1 MVTLL
6 ACLLISSLGTIAA
19 TRLVLAWLQKRQ
31 ILDLPN
37 ERSSHSRPTPRGGG
51 LAVSSVVLLVWL
63 VVACRGVPAEGTGP
77 VWPAIAA
84 AIVLLGVSWM
94 DDKGGLSA
102 RLRLAVHILAAGI
115 GLAAW
120 PADLSFCQGWLPFWA
135 DRLVALGA
143 WVWFINLFNFMDGID
158 GISGV
163 EAASIGFGLAGLALL
178 SGNGGPDGPLAVA
191 ILGAALGFLFWNW
204 HPAKIFLGDCGSVPI
219 GYLLG
224 WLLLSAAAHGHW
236 AAALILPA
244 YYLTDATLTLVRRA
258 RRGEPVFQAHRQH
271 FYQQA
276 VQGGASHARV
286 ARLILIANVVL
297 VALAWLS
304 ESHPIAALLVA
315 AIDVWF
321 LLRHLSRLGQG
332 ILR

>member
-1 MVTLL
+1 MATAFACFLVALL
-6 ACLLISSLGTIAA
+6 GSVAGTH
-19 TRLVLAWLQKRQ
+19 LVLGWLRKRQ

-51 LAVSSVVLLVWL
+51 LAVSTVILVVWL
-63 VVACRGVPAEGTGP
+63 GLACRDGGATGG

-84 AIVLLGVSWM
+84 VVVLMGVSWM
-94 DDKGGLSA
+94 DDKGGLPA
-102 RLRLAVHILAAGI
+102 RLRLAAHGLAALV

-120 PADLSFCQGWLPFWA
+120 PSALLFCQGWLPFWA

-163 EAASIGFGLAGLALL
+163 EAASVALGLTGISLFGSAGGIDAALAAT
-178 SGNGGPDGPLAVA
+178 VA
-191 ILGAALGFLFWNW
+191 GAALGFLVWNW

-244 YYLTDATLTLVRRA
+244 YYLTDATLTLIRRA
-258 RRGEPVFQAHRQH
+258 MRHEQLFRAHRQH

-276 VQGGASHARV
+276 VQGGATHARV
-286 ARLILIANVVL
+286 ARLILVANAVL
-297 VALAWLS
+297 VLLAWASAL
-304 ESHPIAALLVA
+304 EPLPALLVA
-315 AIDVWF
+315 GLDVWF
-321 LLRHLSRLGQG
+321 LLRHLTRLSLG

>member
-1 MVTLL
+1 MATFL
-6 ACLLISSLGTIAA
+6 ACFLISLLGTAA
-19 TRLVLAWLQKRQ
+19 GTRLVLSWLRDRQ

-51 LAVSSVVLLVWL
+51 LAVSPVILLVWL
-63 VVACRGVPAEGTGP
+63 VLTCLAAPTGGNGA
-77 VWPAIAA
+77 VWPAIAGA
-84 AIVLLGVSWM
+84 FVLLGVSWM
-94 DDKGGLSA
+94 DDKGGLPA
-102 RLRLAVHILAAGI
+102 RVRLAVHVLVAAV

-120 PADLSFCQGWLPFWA
+120 PTDLLFFQGWLPVWA
-135 DRLVALGA
+135 DRLIALGA

-163 EAASIGFGLAGLALL
+163 EAASITFGLAGLALL
-178 SGNGGPDGPLAVA
+178 SGGMFDASLAAA
-191 ILGAALGFLFWNW
+191 IIGAALGFLIWNW
-204 HPAKIFLGDCGSVPI
+204 HPAKIFLGDCGSVPM

-244 YYLTDATLTLVRRA
+244 YYLTDATLTLMRRA
-258 RRGEPVFQAHRQH
+258 RRGEPVFKAHRQH
-271 FYQQA
+271 YYQQA

-286 ARLILIANVVL
+286 VRLILVANAVL
-297 VALAWLS
+297 VVLAWLS
-304 ESHPIAALLVA
+304 DAHPILALLAA

-321 LLRHLSRLGQG
+321 LLRHLSRLSQG